1 MELIV
6 ISNKQDIAKSRIIAT
21 VTIAILLFLI
31 SLIHISSVTDPP
43 IQSPITNEVPLEFL
57 DLNFEPK
64 AQQGGSPGGS
74 GKASDEVLNKTNPPQ
89 QQAQVT
95 TNDPNATAV
104 QTGSSNKTTSDK
116 PSTNPPTT
124 TNNTKPIFG
133 GKGGSGGGNDSG
145 SGGLIGNDNGKGG
158 KGTGTGS
165 GDGSGSGKARVRYNE
180 ISTDNIYTNTLIKVS
195 LILNVDET
203 GKVIGHRVVQKE
215 TTTSDQSIISKVA
228 SACKAQLKYA
238 KGTGVT
244 EEYYHIWIQ
253 PQ

>member
-1 MELIV
+1 
-6 ISNKQDIAKSRIIAT
+6 
-21 VTIAILLFLI
+21 
-31 SLIHISSVTDPP
+31 
-43 IQSPITNEVPLEFL
+43 
-57 DLNFEPK
+57 
-64 AQQGGSPGGS
+64 
-74 GKASDEVLNKTNPPQ
+74 
-89 QQAQVT
+89 
-95 TNDPNATAV
+95 
-104 QTGSSNKTTSDK
+104 
-116 PSTNPPTT
+116 
-124 TNNTKPIFG
+124 
-133 GKGGSGGGNDSG
+133 GGGNDSG

-158 KGTGTGS
+158 KGTGPGS

-180 ISTDNIYTNTLIKVS
+180 ISTDNIFTNTLIKVT

-228 SACKAQLKYA
+228 SACKPQLKYA